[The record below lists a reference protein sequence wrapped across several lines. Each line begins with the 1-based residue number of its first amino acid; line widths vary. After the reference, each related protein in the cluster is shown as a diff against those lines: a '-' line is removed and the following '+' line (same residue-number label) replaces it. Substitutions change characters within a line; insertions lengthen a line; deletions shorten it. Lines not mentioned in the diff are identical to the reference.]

1 LSPGIIRG
9 RSCASVLI
17 VPRRKMTLVGDLHRR
32 AAMAG
37 LRALWPAMESS
48 PGREEMRREKSRGV
62 GRLLA
67 VGGGGTPCGEL
78 HGDGALGP
86 TRVGASL
93 LPSWGRR
100 GRRRERK
107 GKKKGK
113 EKIKEEKMGKFSK
126 VCLQISFIKEQN
138 MHN

>member
-1 LSPGIIRG
+1 
-9 RSCASVLI
+9 
-17 VPRRKMTLVGDLHRR
+17 
-32 AAMAG
+32 MAG
-37 LRALWPAMESS
+37 HGELTGE
-48 PGREEMRREKSRGV
+48 GRDEKGEEQGGGGRGV
-62 GRLLA
+62 GWLLA

-78 HGDGALGP
+78 HGDGAVGP

-113 EKIKEEKMGKFSK
+113 EKNKRRKNGKIF
-126 VCLQISFIKEQN
+126 
-138 MHN
+138 

>member
-48 PGREEMRREKSRGV
+48 PGREEMRREKSRGCGGTGV

-67 VGGGGTPCGEL
+67 VGGGGTPRGEL

-113 EKIKEEKMGKFSK
+113 EKNKRRKNGKNF
-126 VCLQISFIKEQN
+126 
-138 MHN
+138 